1 MFTDQ
6 GAGNQVAPTEL
17 DWIIGLA
24 ARWRNMELVV
34 YHEQDQPLDRPGL
47 VQKYLALQ
55 FRFSFDISKQDLGIG
70 MAKPTAAAQ

>member
-1 MFTDQ
+1 
-6 GAGNQVAPTEL
+6 
-17 DWIIGLA
+17 
-24 ARWRNMELVV
+24 MELVV